1 MPKPPVLVPLSHIL
15 RKEGVKAALQAYRDL
30 QDQQS
35 DGYDFGAEQF
45 HVVGDV
51 LISIHRAREAQS
63 ILEVGIAVD
72 PEAASGYGLL
82 ALAYLKNGED
92 ALARASTA
100 QALQRN
106 PRDPVALALHKK
118 LAER

>member
-1 MPKPPVLVPLSHIL
+1 LWLPSRWL
-15 RKEGVKAALQAYRDL
+15 
-30 QDQQS
+30 
-35 DGYDFGAEQF
+35 DF
-45 HVVGDV
+45 VGDV
-51 LISIHRAREAQS
+51 LISIDRAIEAQS

-72 PEAASGYGLL
+72 PKAASGYGLL

-106 PRDPVALALHKK
+106 PREPVALALHKK